1 MSKLNYLH
9 KVMNQTLKDGVVS
22 TYEEIILDGPKGVTI
37 KYFNKTGKES
47 DKIKIVGKGDKFEMT
62 TQEGDKKDKKVLT
75 KDELM
80 AELKKNKKLKFAIDF
95 SKTQKGGAWLDKPTK
110 VKTQSRSQTKSKS
123 KSKSKSKKAS
133 SSKPKTSNPKSSKP
147 KSSKPKR
154 V

>member
-22 TYEEIILDGPKGVTI
+22 TYEEIILDGPKGITI

-47 DKIKIVGKGDKFEMT
+47 DKIKIVGKGDKFEMS

-80 AELKKNKKLKFAIDF
+80 TELKKNKKLKFAIEF
-95 SKTQKGGAWLDKPTK
+95 TKTQKGGAWLDKSK
-110 VKTQSRSQTKSKS
+110 AKTQSRSQTKSKS

-133 SSKPKTSNPKSSKP
+133 STKASSTKAKASKPKK
-147 KSSKPKR
+147 